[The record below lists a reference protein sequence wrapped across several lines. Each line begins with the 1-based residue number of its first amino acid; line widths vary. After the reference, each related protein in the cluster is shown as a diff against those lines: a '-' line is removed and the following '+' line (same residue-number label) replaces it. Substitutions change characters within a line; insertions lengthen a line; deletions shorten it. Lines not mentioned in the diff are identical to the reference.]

1 MNDHPQHGWRGLHRV
16 FRLPRSSGRMRDDVD
31 AELTFHLDGRIE
43 ELMDREHLS
52 RADAE
57 AEARRRF
64 GDIREYRRQTQSIDQ
79 HMHRR
84 RSRMELLDSIRRESR
99 QAIRALGRAPSFTFI
114 TFVTLALGI
123 GASTA
128 IFTMLDRVVLSPLP
142 YPNADRLVH
151 IGTLWPGVKADA
163 EFGLS
168 RGQYFY
174 FKQNSGALED
184 LAFYDRDVL
193 AIPGD
198 GGDHPAERV
207 PIVYASLS
215 TFKVLGIRPAL
226 GRLFGPDEMRLQD
239 RSVVLLSHEYWL
251 RRYGG
256 DSRIVGQ
263 RMSFGGT
270 KTVEIIGVL
279 QPGAVVPEFKAD
291 LWVANHLDPSDPPQN
306 NHTHNAIGLLKPG
319 VTPAGAEADLK
330 RLQSRF
336 AELYPAVYPAR
347 FIQRTGFAIHVNSLR
362 DHVVGPRVSRA
373 LWIIFAS
380 VGLVLLIA
388 AANVANLFLVRMEVR
403 RREVALRTALGAGR
417 AHLALQ
423 YLTESLILTLV
434 SAVCALGLAYGLLHL
449 ALAFAPSSLPRL
461 DEVSLGGRSIA
472 FCLTVSILTGVVFGL
487 LPTAGM
493 TRSISMLRD
502 GSRGLTASRGRNT
515 ARRALVVCQVALAIV
530 LLTGAG
536 LMVKSFLRLRDVKSG
551 IDPTGVESMVVSLPY
566 ARYDQYA
573 TVATFWHELS
583 RRVEALPGVR
593 RSAITTSLP
602 LTGDDGCSAVVT
614 DGALHTTERGACVS
628 TILVSPGY
636 FETMG
641 IRVNGTTP
649 TWGETESQAAGA
661 VVSRAFANRFWPGEN
676 PIGHGVR
683 VSIDG
688 VPFFRVVGVTDDV
701 RANGLQ
707 NPPITAVYFPI
718 VPNQGGKLW
727 QPPNYA
733 VFVVRTLD
741 PNPSNVARSVRQILG
756 QMDSQVPLANAQSM
770 ELVVAKS
777 MAQTSF
783 TMLLLA
789 VSAGVAL
796 LLSAVGIYGVIS
808 YIVSQRRSEIGIRMA
823 LGARTVQ
830 VGRMVVLQSVAL
842 AAFGAIVGLTAAFLG
857 TRTLR
862 ALLFEVSPTDPMILV
877 VVPVVLLAI
886 AAAASLAP
894 AWRAANVDP
903 ATSLRAE

>member
-1 MNDHPQHGWRGLHRV
+1 VGGRSEGDWRGLQRV
-16 FRLPRSSGRMRDDVD
+16 FRLPRSSNRLRDELD
-31 AELTFHLDGRIE
+31 AEFRFHLEGRIE
-43 ELMDREHLS
+43 ELMEREHLS

-64 GDIREYRRQTQSIDQ
+64 GDIHEYRRQTQSIDQ

-84 RSRMELLDSIRRESR
+84 RNRMEVLDSIRREGR
-99 QAIRALGRAPSFTFI
+99 QAIRALRRAPSFSLI
-114 TFVTLALGI
+114 TFATLALGV
-123 GASTA
+123 GASTT
-128 IFTMLDRVVLSPLP
+128 IFTMLDRVVLRPLP

-151 IGTLWPGVKADA
+151 IGTLWPGVKTDA
-163 EFGLS
+163 EYGLS
-168 RGQYFY
+168 RGQFFY
-174 FKQNSGALED
+174 FKENSGALED
-184 LAFYDRDVL
+184 LAFYDRDVV

-226 GRLFGPDEMRLQD
+226 GRLFGPDEERLRS
-239 RSVVLLSHEYWL
+239 RSVVLLSHEYWV

-256 DSRIVGQ
+256 DQRIVGT
-263 RMSFGGT
+263 RMSLDGT
-270 KTVEIIGVL
+270 NTVEIIGVL
-279 QPGAVVPEFKAD
+279 PPGAAVPEFKAD
-291 LWVANHLDPSDPPQN
+291 LWVANHLDPSEPPQN
-306 NHTHNAIGLLKPG
+306 NHTHNAIGLLKTG
-319 VTPAGAEADLK
+319 VTPAAAEADLK

-336 AELYPAVYPAR
+336 AELYPQIYPAS

-362 DHVVGPRVSRA
+362 DQIVGARVARA

-388 AANVANLFLVRMEVR
+388 AANVANLFLVRMEAR

-417 AHLALQ
+417 SHLALQ
-423 YLTESLILTLV
+423 YLTESLILTIV
-434 SAVCALGLAYGLLHL
+434 SAVCAIGLAYGLLRVV
-449 ALAFAPSSLPRL
+449 LAFAPSSLPRL
-461 DEVSLGGRSIA
+461 EEVSLGWRSVA
-472 FCLTVSILTGVVFGL
+472 FCLSVSIVTGVVFGL

-493 TRSISMLRD
+493 TASVSLLRD
-502 GSRGLTASRGRNT
+502 GSRGLTASRGRNN
-515 ARRALVVCQVALAIV
+515 ARRALVVSQVALAVV

-536 LMVKSFLRLRDVKSG
+536 LMVKSFMRLRGVKSG

-566 ARYDQYA
+566 SRYTDYA
-573 TVATFWHELS
+573 SVAAFWHELS
-583 RRVEALPGVR
+583 RRVEALPGVK
-593 RSAITTSLP
+593 RSAMATSLP

-614 DGALHTTERGACVS
+614 DGAVHTSERGACVS

-641 IRVNGTTP
+641 IHVNGTTP
-649 TWGETESQAAGA
+649 TWGETEAQAAGA

-688 VPFFRVVGVTDDV
+688 VPFFRVIGVTDDV

-707 NPPITAVYFPI
+707 NPPSTAVYFPI
-718 VPNQGGKLW
+718 VPNAGGKLW

-733 VFVVRTLD
+733 MF
-741 PNPSNVARSVRQILG
+741 VARTIDPDPSKVARGVRQILA
-756 QMDSQVPLANAQSM
+756 QMDPQVPLGKVQSM

-777 MAQTSF
+777 MAHTSF

-789 VSAGVAL
+789 ISAGVAL
-796 LLSAVGIYGVIS
+796 VLSAVGIYGVIS

-830 VGRMVVLQSVAL
+830 VGRMVVLQSLAL
-842 AAFGAIVGLTAAFLG
+842 ATFGAVVGVTAAMLG

-862 ALLFEVSPTDPMILV
+862 ALLFEVSPTDPLILAL
-877 VVPVVLLAI
+877 VPVVLLAI
-886 AAAASLAP
+886 AAVASFAP

-903 ATSLRAE
+903 ALSLRSE